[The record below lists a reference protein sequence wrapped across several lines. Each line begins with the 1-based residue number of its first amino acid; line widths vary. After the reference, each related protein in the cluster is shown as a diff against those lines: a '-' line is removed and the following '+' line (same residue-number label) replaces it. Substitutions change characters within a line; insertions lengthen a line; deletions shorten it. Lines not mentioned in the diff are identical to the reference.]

1 MTDDLGSDL
10 DQLIPQ
16 PVSDQVLI
24 AFGSSDVR
32 SGSRLFSNSGIDV
45 KLSTLHLPGSL
56 FSPQ

>member
-32 SGSRLFSNSGIDV
+32 SGSRLCGNAEADMI
-45 KLSTLHLPGSL
+45 LPCFGGRV
-56 FSPQ
+56 